1 MVATVEPQFMECSD
15 AARTIGVAT
24 TTLKKWEREGKLAP
38 PIRTIGGRR
47 LYTVEQVEGL
57 RAERQARLEAGPPLD
72 AA

>member
-1 MVATVEPQFMECSD
+1 MQCSD

-38 PIRTIGGRR
+38 PIRTVGGMR
-47 LYTVEQVEGL
+47 LYSVEQVEEL
-57 RAERQARLEAGPPLD
+57 RATRQAREELPPRD